1 MASVK
6 VTYGQT
12 SRKFTIPSNITWSQF
27 ESQLHDLFNIPNETS
42 ISISY
47 IDENGDV
54 ITLSTDSELQH
65 ILSDQ
70 ESFGTNVKF
79 NIYTSENPDN
89 NDWILKNAEE
99 KEDSIATI
107 SDDEITSKK
116 DDEIVAYN
124 IGDPSEKENIEN
136 NGNNENTEN
145 TESNESNG
153 NVENTENTE
162 NTESMEINQV
172 ANVQTEEQQPAVE
185 IKNYPRVT
193 VTDEKDDPLFEPT
206 LPKEKNS
213 EKQSEALLTPV
224 YSINKEQNQEIPE
237 IPAKTPGE
245 SSNNVKAS
253 PNENNEES
261 EDDPS
266 VIFIVSSR
274 TYARRTY
281 YRPRVSLFNS
291 LLNGPTYF
299 DHFNHFNHFGR
310 FSRPSRSRYSYI
322 TPSYG
327 FRRNPYFGTRGC
339 GLASRGFGDFGS
351 SFNNGGLY
359 HFGF

>member
-1 MASVK
+1 MASIK

-12 SRKFTIPSNITWSQF
+12 SRKFTIPSSTTWSQF
-27 ESQLHDLFNIPNETS
+27 ESQLHDLFNIPSDAS

-47 IDENGDV
+47 IDEDGDV
-54 ITLSTDSELQH
+54 ITLSTDSELQQ

-79 NIYTSENPDN
+79 SIYTSENSDN
-89 NDWILKNAEE
+89 NDWVLENAEE
-99 KEDSIATI
+99 KDDSVATI

-124 IGDPSEKENIEN
+124 ISEPSETE
-136 NGNNENTEN
+136 NNEN
-145 TESNESNG
+145 NE

-162 NTESMEINQV
+162 NTENIENTESMDINQ
-172 ANVQTEEQQPAVE
+172 AADIQTEEQLPTVE

-206 LPKEKNS
+206 LQGENF
-213 EKQSEALLTPV
+213 EKQSEELLTPV
-224 YSINKEQNQEIPE
+224 DYINKEQNQENPE
-237 IPAKTPGE
+237 TPAE
-245 SSNNVKAS
+245 SSNSANTPNNANTNAS
-253 PNENNEES
+253 PKENNEES

-266 VIFIVSSR
+266 VIFIFSSR
-274 TYARRTY
+274 PYIQRTY
-281 YRPRVSLFNS
+281 YRPRVNLFNS

-299 DHFNHFNHFGR
+299 DHFNHFNNFSHFGR
-310 FSRPSRSRYSYI
+310 FARPSRPRYSYI

-327 FRRNPYFGTRGC
+327 FRRNPYFGSRSC
-339 GLASRGFGDFGS
+339 GLASRGFSGFGS
-351 SFNNGGLY
+351 GFTNGGFY